1 MKLSARDKFKLWV
14 LIMEA
19 AVSTGKVNYSKSRN
33 TPGRG
38 TSPLLRRILK
48 LKSGTGRRKLPAA
61 WPNTTDKP
69 IRMQDPHDT
78 QGPAAASYPKH
89 NFTTSPKY
97 LPRPQRRPVSPLC
110 AKAEVAVPDRR
121 MRTQA
126 QTAAWTGA
134 WQCLRLLK
142 LTAPLSALPALQSH
156 ARPAAS
162 AAFVLPQG

>member
-1 MKLSARDKFKLWV
+1 M
-14 LIMEA
+14 
-19 AVSTGKVNYSKSRN
+19 
-33 TPGRG
+33 
-38 TSPLLRRILK
+38 
-48 LKSGTGRRKLPAA
+48 LPAA
-61 WPNTTDKP
+61 WPNTADTL

-89 NFTTSPKY
+89 NFTASPKY
-97 LPRPQRRPVSPLC
+97 LPPPQRRPASPLC

-121 MRTQA
+121 MRGTRA

-142 LTAPLSALPALQSH
+142 LTAPLAALSALQSH

-162 AAFVLPQG
+162 AALVLPQG